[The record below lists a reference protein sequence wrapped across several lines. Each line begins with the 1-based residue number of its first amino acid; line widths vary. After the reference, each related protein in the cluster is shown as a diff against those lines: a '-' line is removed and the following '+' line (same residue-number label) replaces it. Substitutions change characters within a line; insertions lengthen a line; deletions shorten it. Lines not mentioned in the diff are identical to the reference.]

1 MVQSVP
7 LTALWSWAR
16 ITVQREKSGAV
27 LSTSEMSKPKTAEAM
42 ELVLSVLRSSY
53 RLVSVIALPT
63 SAGWAGI
70 RSVLAWIASQTESTV
85 ERAEAVARPLWIAET
100 EVVET
105 LTGAESVR
113 EFAAQTLETIAE
125 IEFDAISGG
134 AESVRELA
142 DQTSEAAEEAI
153 EETDADETETGSES
167 VRVAAD
173 QTLAGIPETSA
184 LYALA
189 S

>member
-1 MVQSVP
+1 M
-7 LTALWSWAR
+7 
-16 ITVQREKSGAV
+16 QREKSGAV

-53 RLVSVIALPT
+53 RLVSVIALP
-63 SAGWAGI
+63 SAAGWAGI

-105 LTGAESVR
+105 LTGEESVR

-125 IEFDAISGG
+125 IELDAISGG

-142 DQTSEAAEEAI
+142 DQTSEAIA
-153 EETDADETETGSES
+153 ETDADETETGSES